1 MSKRL
6 WVGEAMAIEDV
17 VRKYVHEN
25 DSVVAI
31 HGAGN
36 NNVVMVVVV
45 GMVVGGMVVVGMVVG
60 RVVVGMVA
68 DGGRENDPG
77 KETTM
82 GAHATPPHPP
92 PPPPPTTTTRLQR
105 DQRGCC
111 N

>member
-1 MSKRL
+1 
-6 WVGEAMAIEDV
+6 MAIEDV

-25 DSVVAI
+25 DSVVVI

-36 NNVVMVVVV
+36 SNVVMVVVV
-45 GMVVGGMVVVGMVVG
+45 GMVVVGRVVVGMVVGMVVG

-82 GAHATPPHPP
+82 AHATPPHPP